1 MEMEEAFLDLQN
13 QTTPEMMNKEQFQWL
28 KDIQL
33 LKSFADYKDKFTIQR
48 VQSGLRFYL
57 DGRDCYGNKGYLKD
71 VYYGIAI
78 YNLLEEYINEILKEN
93 YELFDIRCFTLI
105 FFHFR
110 YLRLQAE
117 FIKQNYDIEK
127 QDVFIKKF
135 LDLEKCANILLNVAI
150 KYQIT
155 RKKAILQNIIKKIKE
170 MKEGD
175 INILTQYINYLEHL

>member
-1 MEMEEAFLDLQN
+1 M
-13 QTTPEMMNKEQFQWL
+13 
-28 KDIQL
+28 
-33 LKSFADYKDKFTIQR
+33 
-48 VQSGLRFYL
+48 
-57 DGRDCYGNKGYLKD
+57 
-71 VYYGIAI
+71 
-78 YNLLEEYINEILKEN
+78 
-93 YELFDIRCFTLI
+93 FDIRCFTLI